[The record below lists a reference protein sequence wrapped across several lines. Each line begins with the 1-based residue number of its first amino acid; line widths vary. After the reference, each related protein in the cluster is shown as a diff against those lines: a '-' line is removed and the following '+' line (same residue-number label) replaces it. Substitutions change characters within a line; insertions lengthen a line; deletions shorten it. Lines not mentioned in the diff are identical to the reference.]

1 MMNELQKRGPNAYV
15 VGPYA
20 GGQYVVVG
28 PLAGAAESPRV
39 LRRKHAHRAY
49 RGR

>member
-20 GGQYVVVG
+20 GGQYIVVG
-28 PLAGAAESPRV
+28 PLAGPHEPRPE
-39 LRRKHAHRAY
+39 RRVRIKRK
-49 RGR
+49 RPR